1 MVQFLNL
8 LPKCQLK
15 TWPEIQFKKSSISY
29 NNSTIKFYILNNKKW
44 LLKNQEFKLGENYL
58 VNSHFKEIMLSP
70 EKMSLKPTLPTTT
83 KLSKII
89 QEEKLCTLN
98 KLINGKILTEPGNK
112 IVMLNNKIM
121 IQPLPLELL
130 ILKF

>member
-8 LPKCQLK
+8 LPKCPLK
-15 TWPEIQFKKSSISY
+15 TWLEIQFKKSSISY

-58 VNSHFKEIMLSP
+58 VNSLFKEIMLSP
-70 EKMSLKPTLPTTT
+70 EKMSLKLTLPTIT

-89 QEEKLCTLN
+89 LEEKPCMLN
-98 KLINGKILTEPGNK
+98 KLIDG
-112 IVMLNNKIM
+112 
-121 IQPLPLELL
+121 
-130 ILKF
+130 